1 MKRFLGPLYRLK
13 GLTTSVLRYP
23 LTTAFLVVAAI
34 LTAMII
40 NKDVDYS
47 KLLFTCAVG
56 ALLGAA
62 LQALYERFFVR
73 LSSRI
78 LLLGGAALLTGGY
91 YLIIHSAPEI
101 GEEIAIRTIVALFAV
116 LIAFIWMPVIRSRI
130 TFNESFM
137 AVFKALFQSAFYAAI
152 IFGGLSLII
161 FAIDQLIYQLDPRA
175 YAHTANIVFV
185 LFLPIF
191 FLSLIPVYP
200 GKREI
205 GVEEEK
211 IEKATQCPKFL
222 DVLISYII
230 IPIAA
235 VFTLILVIY
244 IALNIT
250 GEFWTNNLLE
260 SMIVSY
266 AISVILIYILAS
278 NLENKFAHFFRL
290 IFPKV
295 LVPIVVLQII
305 SSIINMMDTGI
316 TYTRYY
322 EILFGIFAA
331 AAGVVLSF
339 VPVRKNGIIAAML
352 IAFSLFSVIPPV
364 DAFTVSRSSQE
375 TLLKTVLISN
385 GMLENN
391 TIKPKENLPEGDKQ
405 KIIQS
410 VQYLSKMNYTDE
422 IEFLPND
429 FNVYEDF
436 DKTFGFNSHELP
448 DGYKQPISVFYDP
461 SQPMGIAGYDVLIR
475 TDISIPNKF
484 MDPQSWEF
492 KKSGQA
498 YTMTKE
504 EVDGHYYLIVKDNKG
519 QEVIRFNLNDI
530 FTRYSNYDVARSA
543 LSYDQALFTVEN
555 NSVGISVIVQSA
567 NIDFSPNGTQNFADF
582 YVLVQIK

>member
-23 LTTAFLVVAAI
+23 LTTAFLVVAAV

-40 NKDVDYS
+40 NNNVDYS
-47 KLLFTCAVG
+47 KYLFTCAVG
-56 ALLGAA
+56 AILGAA
-62 LQALYERFFVR
+62 LQALYERFFVK
-73 LSSRI
+73 LSSRF

-101 GEEIAIRTIVALFAV
+101 GDEIATRTIVAMFAL
-116 LIAFIWMPVIRSRI
+116 LIAYIWMPVIRSKI

-137 AVFKALFQSAFYAAI
+137 AVFKGLFQSAFYSAV
-152 IFGGLSLII
+152 IFGGISLII
-161 FAIDQLIYQLDPRA
+161 FAIDQLIYEVDPRA
-175 YAHTANIVFV
+175 FAHTANIVFV

-205 GVEEEK
+205 EVENGK

-230 IPIAA
+230 IPIAS
-235 VFTLILVIY
+235 VFTLILLIY

-260 SMIVSY
+260 SMIVIY

-278 NLENKFAHFFRL
+278 RLENKFANLFRL

-305 SSIINMMDTGI
+305 SSAINMMDTGI

-364 DAFTVSRSSQE
+364 DAFTVSRSSQVN
-375 TLLKTVLISN
+375 LLKSVLTNN

-391 TIKPKENLPEGDKQ
+391 TIKPKANLPEGDKQ

-410 VQYLSKMNYTDE
+410 VQYLTMMNYTDE
-422 IEFLPND
+422 IEFFPDHFDMVTD
-429 FNVYEDF
+429 FN
-436 DKTFGFNSHELP
+436 KTFGFNAYELP
-448 DGYKQPISVFYDP
+448 DGLKQPISVYYDAA
-461 SQPMGIAGYDVLIR
+461 QPMAITGFDVLLQ
-475 TDISIPNKF
+475 TDISIPNKS
-484 MDPQSWEF
+484 MEPQSWDIN
-492 KKSGQA
+492 KSGKA
-498 YTMTKE
+498 YTLTKE
-504 EVDGHYYLIVKDNKG
+504 EKDGKYYLMVKDGNG
-519 QEVIRFNLNDI
+519 QELIRFALDGI
-530 FTRYSNYDVARSA
+530 FSRYQNYDGTKSA
-543 LSYDQALFTVEN
+543 ITYDEALFTMDN
-555 NSVGISVIVQSA
+555 DKAKISVVVQNA
-567 NIDFSPNGTQNFADF
+567 TLEFVDNENRGYAAI

>member
-23 LTTAFLVVAAI
+23 LTTAFLVVAAV
-34 LTAMII
+34 LTAMLI
-40 NKDVDYS
+40 NKNVDYS
-47 KLLFTCAVG
+47 KYLFTCAVG
-56 ALLGAA
+56 AILGAA
-62 LQALYERFFVR
+62 LQALYERFFEKF
-73 LSSRI
+73 SSRI
-78 LLLGGAALLTGGY
+78 LLLGAAALLTGGY
-91 YLIIHSAPEI
+91 YLIIHSAPGI
-101 GEEIAIRTIVALFAV
+101 GEEIAIRTSVAMFAV

-137 AVFKALFQSAFYAAI
+137 AVFKALFQSAFYSAI

-191 FLSLIPVYP
+191 FLSLIPIYP

-205 GVEEEK
+205 EVDDHK

-278 NLENKFAHFFRL
+278 KLENKFANLFRL

-305 SSIINMMDTGI
+305 SSAINMMDTGV

-364 DAFTVSRSSQE
+364 DAFTVS
-375 TLLKTVLISN
+375 
-385 GMLENN
+385 
-391 TIKPKENLPEGDKQ
+391 
-405 KIIQS
+405 
-410 VQYLSKMNYTDE
+410 
-422 IEFLPND
+422 
-429 FNVYEDF
+429 
-436 DKTFGFNSHELP
+436 
-448 DGYKQPISVFYDP
+448 
-461 SQPMGIAGYDVLIR
+461 
-475 TDISIPNKF
+475 
-484 MDPQSWEF
+484 
-492 KKSGQA
+492 
-498 YTMTKE
+498 
-504 EVDGHYYLIVKDNKG
+504 
-519 QEVIRFNLNDI
+519 
-530 FTRYSNYDVARSA
+530 
-543 LSYDQALFTVEN
+543 
-555 NSVGISVIVQSA
+555 
-567 NIDFSPNGTQNFADF
+567 
-582 YVLVQIK
+582 